1 MKKDTLINLRINQ
14 QLKEDFQA
22 IVEREGFTMSEI
34 LEASMIDIVNRNII
48 PINIRSKI
56 GRRSPAISI
65 PFIKKCLDET
75 LEKMKNNNI
84 VSISLFGSYA
94 KGNANANSD
103 IDLFVD
109 VDNGFSLFDIADLQ
123 IELESALGKKVDLVT
138 KKDDEYFINHIQKEK
153 IQLYERVA
161 FQEKYSN
168 HTVIKKA

>member
-1 MKKDTLINLRINQ
+1 
-14 QLKEDFQA
+14 
-22 IVEREGFTMSEI
+22 MSEI

-56 GRRSPAISI
+56 GRRSPVISI

-109 VDNGFSLFDIADLQ
+109 VDNGFSLFDLADLQ

-161 FQEKYSN
+161 FQE
-168 HTVIKKA
+168 